1 VKKLFKVFAML
12 AINYNSISP
21 FHIDINDNGMCTIVP
36 VGNWEGGELII
47 PHLEIMLKLI
57 KGQVLMFRSSLL
69 IHGNALAKGV
79 RFSMVFFSYNNTFK
93 N

>member
-1 VKKLFKVFAML
+1 ML

-36 VGNWEGGELII
+36 VGNQKGGELII
-47 PHLEIMLKLI
+47 PHLGISIELVKE
-57 KGQVLMFRSSLL
+57 QVIMFRSNLL
-69 IHGNALAKGV
+69 IHGNDSFAKGV
-79 RFSMVFFSYNNTFK
+79 RFSIVFFSHKNTFK